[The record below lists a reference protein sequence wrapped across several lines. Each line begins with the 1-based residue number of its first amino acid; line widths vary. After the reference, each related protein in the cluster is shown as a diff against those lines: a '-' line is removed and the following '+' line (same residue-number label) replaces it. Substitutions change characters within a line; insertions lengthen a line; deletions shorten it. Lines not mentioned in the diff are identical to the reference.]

1 MSPCAVATE
10 DEHTNRSSWKEMITM
25 QSVAAYYVLV
35 ASELANQASAKPR
48 YDFPPR
54 KPSRFANLRNVFSRP
69 LRQAASAA

>member
-1 MSPCAVATE
+1 
-10 DEHTNRSSWKEMITM
+10 M

-54 KPSRFANLRNVFSRP
+54 KPSRFATLRNVFSRP

>member
-1 MSPCAVATE
+1 MPRNAATDE

-35 ASELANQASAKPR
+35 ASQLANESSAKAR

-69 LRQAASAA
+69 LRHAASAA

>member
-1 MSPCAVATE
+1 
-10 DEHTNRSSWKEMITM
+10 MITM

-35 ASELANQASAKPR
+35 ASQLANESSAKAR

-69 LRQAASAA
+69 LRHAASAA